1 MPDRPGGMTE
11 VVLRALAGLA
21 ADEAVVA
28 RVTAAART
36 HSPEVARLPE
46 AENRRH
52 IATLLAEGI
61 EHLLRGDGYEDGDFA
76 AAQALG
82 ADRAAQGVSIGG
94 LLRGVHAGR
103 AELVRAGVEL
113 ARGTQV
119 DDATILDFV
128 VDLDRYIG
136 AVERHIISGYH
147 MAELQLSRT
156 ARDLNTQVLRRLLV
170 PDSHFPDAA
179 ELDRAGL
186 RPAERYHCVVSEVTD
201 PARARALEARL
212 QPFGGIYGLVEGR
225 LAGLAQQPPAF
236 TDEDGPLLVAAPAT
250 ALTALRGVYPM
261 CAQALA
267 VAAASGARGV
277 HRLTDLA
284 AETALAAYPALAE
297 TLAAELLRPLDETST
312 FHQEIAATALCYL
325 DHGRRLTATATA
337 LHIHANTVRYRLDRL
352 AELTEIDLS
361 ETPHGGRSNVL
372 TTLHTWWAL
381 RTWLARAH

>member
-1 MPDRPGGMTE
+1 MLAD
-11 VVLRALAGLA
+11 VVLKALARIAG
-21 ADEAVVA
+21 DTEVVA

-61 EHLLRGDGYEDGDFA
+61 AHLERGDEHEDGDFA

-103 AELVRAGVEL
+103 TELIRASVEL
-113 ARGTQV
+113 ARTTDA
-119 DDATILDFV
+119 DDATILDFI
-128 VDLDRYIG
+128 VDLDRYVG

-147 MAELQLSRT
+147 TAELQLSRT
-156 ARDLNTQVLRRLLV
+156 AREQNTQVLRRLLV
-170 PDSHFPDAA
+170 PDGEFPDAA
-179 ELDRAGL
+179 ELERAGL
-186 RPAERYHCVVSEVTD
+186 RPAERYHCVVSAVTD

-212 QPFGGIYGLVEGR
+212 QPLGGVYGLVEGR
-225 LAGLAQQPPAF
+225 LAGLAPSWPV
-236 TDEDGPLLVAAPAT
+236 TGEDDTLLVFSPAAP
-250 ALTALRGVYPM
+250 LTALRGLYPL
-261 CAQALA
+261 CVQALA
-267 VAAASGARGV
+267 VGTRGV

-284 AETALAAYPALAE
+284 AEITLAAYPELAR
-297 TLAAELLRPLDETST
+297 TLARELTHPLDPGST
-312 FHQEIAATALCYL
+312 FHHEIVTTALCYL

-352 AELTEIDLS
+352 AELTELDLA
-361 ETPHGGRSNVL
+361 EPAQTGRSHVL

-381 RTWLARAH
+381 RTWLADAGRA

>member
-1 MPDRPGGMTE
+1 MTE
-11 VVLRALAGLA
+11 VILRALAVVA
-21 ADEAVVA
+21 ADDRVVA
-28 RVTAAART
+28 RVTSAARA

-61 EHLLRGDGYEDGDFA
+61 AHLERGDAHEEGEFT

-103 AELVRAGVEL
+103 TELIRASVEL
-113 ARGTQV
+113 ARATAA
-119 DDATILDFV
+119 DDATILDFI
-128 VDLDRYIG
+128 VDLDRYVG

-147 MAELQLSRT
+147 TAELQLSRT

-170 PDSHFPDAA
+170 PDGDFPDAA
-179 ELDRAGL
+179 ELGRAGL
-186 RPAERYHCVVSEVTD
+186 RPAEHYHCVVSEVTD
-201 PARARALEARL
+201 PGRARALEARL
-212 QPFGGIYGLVEGR
+212 QPFGGVYGLVEGR
-225 LAGLAQQPPAF
+225 LAGLAQQPPSAAEE
-236 TDEDGPLLVAAPAT
+236 DEVLLVAAPAT
-250 ALTALRGVYPM
+250 ALTGLREVYPM
-261 CAQALA
+261 CVRALA
-267 VAAASGARGV
+267 VAARSGVRGV

-284 AETALAAYPALAE
+284 GETALAAYPALAQ
-297 TLAAELLRPLDETST
+297 TLAAELMRPLDEKSG

-361 ETPHGGRSNVL
+361 ETSPTGRSNVL

-381 RTWLARAH
+381 RTWLAGATAGR

>member
-1 MPDRPGGMTE
+1 MTE
-11 VVLRALAGLA
+11 VMLRALAVVA
-21 ADEAVVA
+21 ADDKVVA
-28 RVTAAART
+28 RVTNAARA

-61 EHLLRGDGYEDGDFA
+61 AHLERGDAHEEGEFT

-103 AELVRAGVEL
+103 TELIRASVEL
-113 ARGTQV
+113 ARGTDA
-119 DDATILDFV
+119 DDATILDFI
-128 VDLDRYIG
+128 VDLDHYVG

-147 MAELQLSRT
+147 TAELQLSRT

-170 PDSHFPDAA
+170 PDGDFPDAA
-179 ELDRAGL
+179 ELGRAGL
-186 RPAERYHCVVSEVTD
+186 RPAEQYHCVVSDVTD
-201 PARARALEARL
+201 PGRARALEARL
-212 QPFGGIYGLVEGR
+212 QPFGGVYGLVEGR
-225 LAGLAQQPPAF
+225 LAGLAQQPPCWS
-236 TDEDGPLLVAAPAT
+236 DEDEVQLVVAPAT
-250 ALTALRGVYPM
+250 ALTALREVYPM
-261 CAQALA
+261 CVRALA
-267 VAAASGARGV
+267 VAVTGV

-284 AETALAAYPALAE
+284 GETALAAYPALAA
-297 TLAAELLRPLDETST
+297 TLAAELMRPLDEKSG

-361 ETPHGGRSNVL
+361 ETSPTGRSNVL

-381 RTWLARAH
+381 RTWLAGAAVDR